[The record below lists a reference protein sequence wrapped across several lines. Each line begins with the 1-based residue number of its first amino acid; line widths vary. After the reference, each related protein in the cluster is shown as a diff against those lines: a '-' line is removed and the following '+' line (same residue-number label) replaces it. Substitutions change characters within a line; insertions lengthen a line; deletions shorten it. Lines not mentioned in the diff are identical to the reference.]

1 MRLIAVLALGGVILA
16 GGVPVGAAGTN
27 EAEKPASASAPDVDA
42 TDDRAAGRV
51 LAGQCRTCHGLDGM
65 AQIPIAPH
73 IGGEPVDYIIHQL
86 TAFRDGTREHE
97 MMSIV
102 ARSLSDQQ
110 IRDLAAWYSGH
121 SVTVT
126 PAADPAA
133 APEACLACHGTD
145 GLAQIPDAPNLAG
158 ETNIYID
165 TQLKAFRSGKRVHD
179 IMTPIAQGMT
189 DADIRA
195 VADWYSAVKIKIEL
209 AE

>member
-1 MRLIAVLALGGVILA
+1 MA
-16 GGVPVGAAGTN
+16 
-27 EAEKPASASAPDVDA
+27 
-42 TDDRAAGRV
+42 RAN
-51 LAGQCRTCHGLDGM
+51 
-65 AQIPIAPH
+65 IK
-73 IGGEPVDYIIHQL
+73 
-86 TAFRDGTREHE
+86 

-121 SVTVT
+121 FVTVT

-133 APEACLACHGTD
+133 GPEACLACHGTD